1 MTAIANALRPWKAL
15 LIIVCV
21 LAVLLVLA
29 WVVIR
34 LVSAQML
41 FYPNA
46 DPEAHEALLA
56 NPEVEHLRIEGEDGA
71 LSGYLLRGAEG
82 PAPLV
87 LYFGGNGE
95 NAARTVRKLTQDEA
109 RRAAFSGCHFAQ
121 IDYPGYGLSEGKPSA
136 ATLRRAALA
145 AYDALSARDDVTEI
159 LVLGYSIGTG
169 PANYCAASRPASAL
183 ILMAPYADG
192 VDLFNNVVNV
202 FHGPLRLLV
211 SYDMESVKYASDVT
225 VEPLIFATE
234 ADALVPWAS
243 SKRLSEAYPAS
254 CRFITVP
261 GITHEDFWRTP
272 MVLDEISRCVMAAT
286 QEE

>member
-1 MTAIANALRPWKAL
+1 MAAIANALRPWKIL

-21 LAVLLVLA
+21 LAALIA
-29 WVVIR
+29 IAAVVVR

-41 FYPNA
+41 FYPHA
-46 DPEAHEALLA
+46 DPDTHEALLA
-56 NPEVEHLRIEGEDGA
+56 DPSVEHLSIAGEDGT
-71 LSGYLLRGAEG
+71 LSGYLLRGAED
-82 PAPLV
+82 PSPLV

-109 RRAAFSGCHFAQ
+109 RRAPFAGCHFAQ

-136 ATLRRAALA
+136 ASLRRAALA
-145 AYDALSARDDVTEI
+145 AYDALAARGDVTEI
-159 LVLGYSIGTG
+159 LILGYSIGTG
-169 PANYCAASRPASAL
+169 PANYCAANRPAAAL

-192 VDLFNNVVNV
+192 VDLYNNVINV

-211 SYDMESVKYASDVT
+211 SYDMESVVYASDVT

-243 SKRLSEAYPAS
+243 SKRLSETYPAG

-261 GITHEDFWRTP
+261 DITHEDFWRTP
-272 MVLDEISRCVMAAT
+272 MVLEEITRCVTAAT
-286 QEE
+286 QER